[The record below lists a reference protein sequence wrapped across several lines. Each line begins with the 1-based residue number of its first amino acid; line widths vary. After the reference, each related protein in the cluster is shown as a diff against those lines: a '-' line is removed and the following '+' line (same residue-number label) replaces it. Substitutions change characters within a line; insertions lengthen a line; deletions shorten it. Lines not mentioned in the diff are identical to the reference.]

1 MTTRQTLIVT
11 AGILL
16 TVTGG
21 IGAFVYSISKS
32 ETPIVLPFNLAEQRA
47 IYNKKIMAAESE
59 VEAETKRPGTTPE
72 FVARD
77 RILRENLAKAWDI
90 LLSSTS
96 EADFQPIEKL
106 LADYPRNP
114 KPTSQDEINADINLL
129 RLEAQTAIQLSEEQL
144 KKPDQLGSHQW
155 EMDMRK
161 KAQRDLDF
169 LKLARSQADIDQVR
183 KWHAEEAIEEKT
195 N

>member
-21 IGAFVYSISKS
+21 IGSFVYSISKS
-32 ETPIVLPFNLAEQRA
+32 ETSLVTPFNLAEQRA
-47 IYNKKIMAAESE
+47 IYTKKIMAAESE
-59 VEAETKRPGTTPE
+59 VEAESKTPSTLPE

-90 LLSSTS
+90 LNASTA
-96 EADFQPIEKL
+96 EADFPPIDKL

-114 KPTSQDEINADINLL
+114 KTTSQDEINADINSL
-129 RLEAQTAIQLSEEQL
+129 RLEAQAGLDLSEEKL
-144 KKPDQLGSHQW
+144 KEPDQLGSHQW
-155 EMDMRK
+155 ARDMRK
-161 KAQRDLDF
+161 NAQRDMDF
-169 LKLARSQADIDQVR
+169 LRLARSQADIDQVR
-183 KWHAEEAIEEKT
+183 KWHAEEAIK
-195 N
+195 